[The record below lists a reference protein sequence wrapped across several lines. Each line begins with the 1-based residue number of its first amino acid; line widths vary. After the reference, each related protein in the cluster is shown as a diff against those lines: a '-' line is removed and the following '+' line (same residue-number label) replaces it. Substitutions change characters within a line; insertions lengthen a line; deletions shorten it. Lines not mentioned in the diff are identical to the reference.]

1 MEWQPP
7 ASMLWGY
14 RNHQE
19 TLKQT
24 ITVLT
29 GGSEKNRGGSKIT
42 QTESIKGDQRKQQR
56 YYLLDQTIH
65 TVRVF
70 NLHREEMKFKEE
82 EKLIN
87 YKTIVGL

>member
-7 ASMLWGY
+7 ASISWGY

-24 ITVLT
+24 IAVLT
-29 GGSEKNRGGSKIT
+29 GGSEKNRGGSMIT
-42 QTESIKGDQRKQQR
+42 QTKSIKGDQRKQQR
-56 YYLLDQTIH
+56 YYPLDQTIH
-65 TVRVF
+65 TVRAF

-82 EKLIN
+82 EKLN
-87 YKTIVGL
+87 KVL